1 MAEAD
6 DLLKD
11 ALEANRA
18 RELLFR
24 REVNAISNAAALL
37 VNALGGGRTLY
48 VVGAGEL
55 ALIGRSVA
63 QAFVS
68 GEAGAPLRA
77 IPLASEVAHGAA
89 ASVEHPI
96 VREVRAFVDR
106 GDTLLA
112 FTRDAQP
119 SPIVLALDAARS
131 KGAGTIVV
139 CGYPG
144 EGLIPHADAI
154 IVVPSRRGTVIAE
167 TSLAIGHSLSRLVS
181 RRLGIDAP
189 QQPKDPFESHKAHES
204 DTERAS
210 SDEVV
215 VAELIAPSGTG
226 NVASGTGAVGASSA
240 PKRHITSSVELVP
253 LYVDDP
259 KAAAAAPPPNT
270 TRFKCTSCGESI
282 TVDAKFAGRS
292 GQCPQCLNDFVIPKS
307 GAPDGAS
314 APPATAPSGVAAVPA
329 SPSASSV
336 GSNVG
341 GAVRRVVQ
349 NPAASSAAR
358 RGPAPAGAP
367 GPKPDGPVSNEERRR
382 ARRVSVKDAL
392 LCFAKGGFPDD
403 ETQPAARHAL
413 DDLSLTG
420 LSFTAKGMK
429 NGPPAKVGD
438 ALFVLLDFPAF
449 VDKIKVQ
456 GEVRRV
462 EPLPDRT
469 GYAVGVRFSR
479 FLDDAQAKVR
489 RLVENDALRGVRR
502 R

>member
-37 VNALGGGRTLY
+37 VNSLGGGRTLY

-55 ALIGRSVA
+55 ALVARAVA

-77 IPLASEVAHGAA
+77 IPLASEVAHGAPPSA
-89 ASVEHPI
+89 EHAI

-106 GDTLLA
+106 GDSLLA
-112 FTRDAQP
+112 LTRDAAP
-119 SPIVLALDAARS
+119 SPIVLALDAARG

-139 CGYPG
+139 SGYPG

-167 TSLAIGHSLSRLVS
+167 TSLAIGHALSRLVA
-181 RRLGIDAP
+181 RRLGLDGSE
-189 QQPKDPFESHKAHES
+189 QPRDPFESHRVSES
-204 DTERAS
+204 EAGGLRAS
-210 SDEVV
+210 SDETV
-215 VAELIAPSGTG
+215 VAELVS
-226 NVASGTGAVGASSA
+226 ASGTGLVATPA
-240 PKRHITSSVELVP
+240 PRRHITSSVELVP
-253 LYVDDP
+253 LYVDTAKP
-259 KAAAAAPPPNT
+259 GETTTLPPNT
-270 TRFKCTSCGESI
+270 VRFKCNSCGESI
-282 TVDAKFAGRS
+282 TVDAKFGGRS
-292 GQCPQCLNDFVIPKS
+292 GQCPGCLNDFVIPKEE
-307 GAPDGAS
+307 G
-314 APPATAPSGVAAVPA
+314 ATAPIPPPMPIPSPAVP
-329 SPSASSV
+329 SVSAS
-336 GSNVG
+336 
-341 GAVRRVVQ
+341 AARRVVQ
-349 NPAASSAAR
+349 NPAASSGAR
-358 RGPAPAGAP
+358 RGTPPPIA
-367 GPKPDGPVSNEERRR
+367 KPDSPSEERRR
-382 ARRVSVKDAL
+382 ARRVTVKDAVL
-392 LCFAKGGFPDD
+392 LFGKGAFPDD
-403 ETQPAARHAL
+403 ETQPSARHSL

-429 NGPPAKVGD
+429 NGPPAKVGEP
-438 ALFVLLDFPAF
+438 LFVLLDFPAF

-456 GEVRRV
+456 GECRRV

-469 GYAVGVRFSR
+469 GYAVGIRFSR